1 MERIINLPGHQAALL
16 SVVENIVAQDDQ
28 TVVFTLK
35 QPFAPFLNFMANHF
49 MWILPKEA
57 IDGKVDLA
65 TDAIGTGPFVLE
77 KWEDNVQATYKK
89 NPNYYEEGKP
99 YLDEIIYK
107 VVPEQGSRIAAF
119 RTGQADSIG
128 GLSPEEIAQLQKTNP
143 NISIFEALFAT
154 QEQLYMNMKR
164 EPFRSEEHTSE
175 LQ

>member
-1 MERIINLPGHQAALL
+1 
-16 SVVENIVAQDDQ
+16 S
-28 TVVFTLK
+28 FTTRRSS
-35 QPFAPFLNFMANHF
+35 
-49 MWILPKEA
+49 
-57 IDGKVDLA
+57 DL
-65 TDAIGTGPFVLE
+65 
-77 KWEDNVQATYKK
+77 
-89 NPNYYEEGKP
+89 EEGKP

-164 EPFRSEEHTSE
+164 EPFTDLRVRKAISMAVDRKSMVKAIYGGGETSGPVNPSLGDWALPLEEREKLLSYNPE
-175 LQ
+175 EAKKL